1 MRPDQSLTELI
12 NESWKTG
19 SPARSIYNDITYE
32 FSPEGLIALV
42 TSSFADLPTADPETL
57 GQLWNNLGVV
67 TISAGE
73 VE

>member
-12 NESWKTG
+12 NEAWKTG
-19 SPARSIYNDITYE
+19 SPARFIYNDITYE

-42 TSSFADLPTADPETL
+42 TSSFADLPTADPEVIE
-57 GQLWNNLGVV
+57 QLWNNLGVV

>member
-1 MRPDQSLTELI
+1 MRPDQPLTELI
-12 NESWKTG
+12 NEAWKTG
-19 SPARSIYNDITYE
+19 SPARFIYNDITYN
-32 FSPEGLIALV
+32 FSPEDLIALV
-42 TSSFADLPTADPETL
+42 TNSFADLPIEDPEVI